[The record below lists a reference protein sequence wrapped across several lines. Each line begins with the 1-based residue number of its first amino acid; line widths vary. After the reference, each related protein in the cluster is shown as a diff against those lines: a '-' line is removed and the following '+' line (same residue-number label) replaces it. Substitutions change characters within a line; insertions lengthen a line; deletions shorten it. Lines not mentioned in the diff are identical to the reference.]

1 MKVSPGVWDFLK
13 DQSVKSWTF
22 VQVLRRV
29 GKTLVVTVVRNVSRI
44 SYLVKEV
51 ERGFLT
57 VEFHKLN
64 LTFLTV

>member
-1 MKVSPGVWDFLK
+1 M
-13 DQSVKSWTF
+13 
-22 VQVLRRV
+22 QVLRRV